1 MQAIEKD
8 IVTVKLFRGKVEVR
22 VHRKYVTLDCAMD
35 DLDVGVRVKVPQ
47 KFDILRNEVS
57 D

>member
-22 VHRKYVTLDCAMD
+22 VHRKYVTLDCEMD
-35 DLDVGVRVKVPQ
+35 DLCDGAQVKVPR